1 MRRPFSSLLC
11 VGALVAGLAPLLSVS
26 PAHAAPVLV
35 AATGAPEI
43 ELGYDRLTL
52 RRGDSWLLR
61 PDLASGPATS
71 YQDGASGWVPVA
83 GDTNGDGSD
92 SLSLFRQGVW
102 LIRDSQDGPVTV
114 LRFGLPGD
122 LPVLGDWDGDG
133 TDSVG
138 VFRRGRWYLRDNSL
152 TGPTRT
158 FGYGLGSDLPV
169 VGDWNGDGRTDIAVV
184 RNRVWYQR
192 DSASGGVGQREFAF
206 GNVGDRRIAGDWDHD
221 GRDSP
226 GVFRDGTWYLRESS
240 NPSAPYAKAF
250 FGRGSDTPLVRRIP
264 GLAPGVT
271 HRVWRDGSGPFTAH
285 VATVD
290 LAAASS
296 PDAVLASGQLATLES
311 TSSMARRSG
320 AVLAINGDYF
330 LSNGRPVHAF
340 AEDGRLVQTPQLLG
354 RAFGLD
360 SSGTRVTMGFPDA
373 RATLTLPTAT
383 GTATLEIPR
392 WNSGRADAD
401 RLAAYTSLG
410 GTLET
415 PPGGDCYAGLNDAGP
430 RTVHTDG
437 GVDSPMTVS
446 GQRCGG
452 DPPYVSPG
460 TVMLDGSRFNTSGN
474 VLEAYARPGT
484 AAQLTTSLGFPGAV
498 DVLGGNPVLIYNG
511 RLQSQDL
518 QGSGAFF
525 ARQPRTALG
534 ITADGRMLLV
544 VVDGR
549 QSGYSVG
556 MTLGEL
562 AELMN
567 SLGARSAINLDGGG
581 SSTMW
586 LNGQRVNR
594 PSDRYERGVGS
605 ALVVL
610 PGADAGQDD
619 LTVAPAAPGPPKLS
633 RSTTGIP
640 ELPTSPPLVS
650 PVVGGTPVAGWRQ
663 AALDPGSIGGLA
675 DALRRQGTPLP
686 GDLARAEVVYQQR

>member
-1 MRRPFSSLLC
+1 MRRLLC
-11 VGALVAGLAPLLSVS
+11 LLTCSAALATSLTPLL
-26 PAHAAPVLV
+26 ATTAAQAADSTQ
-35 AATGAPEI
+35 AATP

-52 RRGDSWLLR
+52 RRGDTWLLR
-61 PDLASGPATS
+61 PDLAGGPATS
-71 YQDGASGWVPVA
+71 YAEGVGGYVPVA
-83 GDTNGDGSD
+83 GDTDGDGSD
-92 SLSLFRQGVW
+92 SLSLFRDGVW
-102 LIRDSQDGPVTV
+102 LIRNTEGGAPTV

-122 LPVLGDWDGDG
+122 TPVLGDWDGDG

-138 VFRRGRWYLRDNSL
+138 VFRKGRWYLRDNSL

-158 FGYGLGSDLPV
+158 FGFGLGNDQPV

-192 DSASGGVGQREFAF
+192 DSASGGVGQRSFAF

-226 GVFRDGTWYLRESS
+226 AVFRDGTWYLRESS
-240 NPSAPYAKAF
+240 NPTAPYAKAF
-250 FGRGSDTPLVRRIP
+250 FGRGGDTPLVRRTP

-285 VATVD
+285 VATID
-290 LAAASS
+290 LSAASS
-296 PDAVLASGQLATLES
+296 PDTVLASGTLAALES
-311 TSSMARRSG
+311 TSSMAARSG
-320 AVLAINGDYF
+320 AALAVNGDYF

-340 AEDGRLVQTPQLLG
+340 AEDGNLIQTPQLLG

-360 SSGTRVTMGFPDA
+360 ATGTRVQMGFPDTGA
-373 RATLTLPTAT
+373 SVSVATAT
-383 GTATLEIPR
+383 GTATMAIPR

-401 RLAAYTSLG
+401 ALSAYTSTG
-410 GTLET
+410 GSLET
-415 PPGGDCYAGLNDAGP
+415 PPGGDCFAGLNYAGP
-430 RTVHTDG
+430 RTVHADG
-437 GVDSPMTVS
+437 GVDAAMTVS
-446 GQRCGG
+446 GQRCDG
-452 DPPYVSPG
+452 PSPYVMPG
-460 TVMLDGSRFNTSGN
+460 TVMLDGSRFNASGN
-474 VLEAYARPGT
+474 FLRDYVRPGA
-484 AAQLTTSLGFPGAV
+484 AAQLTTKLGFPGAV

-511 RLQSQDL
+511 AVQSQDL

-534 ITADGRMLLV
+534 ITADGKMLLV

-586 LNGQRVNR
+586 LNGQRANR
-594 PSDRYERGVGS
+594 PSDGYERGVGS

-610 PGADAGQDD
+610 PGADPGQED
-619 LTVAPAAPGPPKLS
+619 LTITPAAPKPAASSKPQS
-633 RSTTGIP
+633 RRAP
-640 ELPTSPPLVS
+640 QPADPTPPLVS
-650 PVVGGTPVAGWRQ
+650 PVVGGAPVAGWVD
-663 AALDPGSIGGLA
+663 AARDPGSIGGLA
-675 DALRRQGTPLP
+675 DALARKGTALP
-686 GDLARAEVVYQQR
+686 GDLQRAELVYDQR